1 MNIVY
6 KGEELILK
14 EDFCGEPVLWI
25 RRPSQIK
32 MEHMKF
38 VGGKPDEYCITL
50 SDIGEYKLLIGND
63 RKAFGFI
70 LKEDKQYVVYIALDV
85 TFAVDASNINE
96 AEMKFWKE
104 VKSNE
109 TYKSIISQW
118 MKV

>member
-25 RRPSQIK
+25 RKPSQIK
-32 MEHMKF
+32 MEYMKF

-50 SDIGEYKLLIGND
+50 SDIGEYKLLIGDD
-63 RKAFGFI
+63 RHAFGFI
-70 LKEDKQYVVYIALDV
+70 VKENEQYIAYIAFDV
-85 TFAVDASNINE
+85 NFMIEASSMAE
-96 AEMKFWKE
+96 AEKLFWNE
-104 VKSNE
+104 VSKNE

-118 MKV
+118 KV